1 MNYDVFKTEMVSKL
15 QDLVGRR
22 YFVSVQLSRR
32 AEKQPEDFLM
42 VFDTEDMAMMR
53 TEFAP
58 IYEVHEKHH
67 VPMDILTSVIRNG
80 FHIDDDSSSIDKGQV
95 FYRLESLEH
104 VQKEYHDIPY
114 QRFLDLAIVFY
125 RKIAITEDSIQS
137 RRITNRMMHQ
147 ANLSV
152 SDLMNLANK
161 NTPKMFPHTLRDFDE
176 VALELLDHYP
186 EAIEDPEVQFGIMC
200 LFGKAMGLISEK
212 DLVSRYVLSCKGNL
226 YGSTA
231 ILYPNLLKNIGEK
244 LQSDFYILPCS
255 KNEAVI
261 EAISEGTSLE
271 ELKREAQEA
280 VKDVLDEPAVLTTSI
295 YRYDRANGS
304 LSIVG

>member
-1 MNYDVFKTEMVSKL
+1 MNYDEFKTEMVSKL

-32 AEKQPEDFLM
+32 GEKQPEDFLM

-58 IYEVHEKHH
+58 IYEAHEKHH
-67 VPMDILTSVIRNG
+67 FPMDILTSVIRNG
-80 FHIDDDSSSIDKGQV
+80 FHIDDDGRPLDTSQV
-95 FYRLESLEH
+95 FYRLENPEH
-104 VQKEYHDIPY
+104 VLKGYHDVPY
-114 QRFLDLAIVFY
+114 RPFLDLAIVFY
-125 RKIAITEDSIQS
+125 RKVAIKENSFYSQ
-137 RRITNRMMHQ
+137 RITYDIMRQ

-161 NTPKMFPHTLRDFDE
+161 NTPKMFPHTLQDFDE
-176 VALELLDHYP
+176 VALEVLDHYP
-186 EAIEDPEVQFGIMC
+186 EAIEDPEVQSGIMC
-200 LFGKAMGLISEK
+200 IFGKAMGLISEK

-231 ILYPNLLKNIGEK
+231 ILYPDLLKNIGEK
-244 LQSDFYILPCS
+244 LQSDFYSLPCS
-255 KNEAVI
+255 KNESDI

-271 ELKREAQEA
+271 ELKREAWEA
-280 VKDVLDEPAVLTTSI
+280 VKDVLDEPTVLTTNI

-304 LSIVG
+304 LSIVV

>member
-1 MNYDVFKTEMVSKL
+1 MNYDDFKTEMVSKF
-15 QDLVGRR
+15 QELVGTR
-22 YFVSVQLSRR
+22 YFVSVQLSRW

-42 VFDTEDMAMMR
+42 VFDTEEMAMMR

-58 IYEVHEKHH
+58 IYESHEKHH
-67 VPMDILTSVIRNG
+67 VPMDILTNVIRSG

-95 FYRLESLEH
+95 FYRLESLEY
-104 VQKEYHDIPY
+104 VQKEYHNVPY

-125 RKIAITEDSIQS
+125 RKIAITEDYIQS
-137 RRITNRMMHQ
+137 RIITNRMMHQ

-161 NTPKMFPHTLRDFDE
+161 NTPEMFPYTLQNFDE
-176 VALELLDHYP
+176 VALEVLNHHP
-186 EAIEDPEVQFGIMC
+186 EAIEDPEVQFSIMC
-200 LFGKAMGLISEK
+200 MFGKMMGLIPEK
-212 DLVSRYVLSCKGNL
+212 EFVSRYVLSCKGNL

-231 ILYPNLLKNIGEK
+231 ILYPNLLKSIGEK

-261 EAISEGTSLE
+261 EALSEGTDLE

-280 VKDVLDEPAVLTTSI
+280 VKNALEEPTILTTNI

-304 LSIVG
+304 LKIVQ

>member
-1 MNYDVFKTEMVSKL
+1 MNYDEFKTELASKL
-15 QDLVGRR
+15 QDQIGTR
-22 YFVSVQLSRR
+22 YFVSVQPSRQK
-32 AEKQPEDFLM
+32 EKQPEDFLM
-42 VFDTEDMAMMR
+42 VFDTQDMAMMR

-67 VPMDILTSVIRNG
+67 VPMDILTGVIRNG
-80 FHIDDDSSSIDKGQV
+80 FHIDDDGRPLDKSQV
-95 FYRLESLEH
+95 FYRLENPEH
-104 VQKEYHDIPY
+104 VLKGYHDVPY
-114 QRFLDLAIVFY
+114 RPFLDLAIVFY
-125 RKIAITEDSIQS
+125 RKVAIKENSFYSQ
-137 RRITNRMMHQ
+137 RITYDMMRQ

-161 NTPKMFPHTLRDFDE
+161 NTPKMFPHTLQDFDE
-176 VALELLDHYP
+176 VALEVLDHYP

-200 LFGKAMGLISEK
+200 IFGKAMGLISEK

-271 ELKREAQEA
+271 ELKRETREA
-280 VKDVLDEPAVLTTSI
+280 VKDVLDEPTVLTTNI

>member
-1 MNYDVFKTEMVSKL
+1 MNYDDFKTEMVSKF
-15 QDLVGRR
+15 QELVGTR
-22 YFVSVQLSRR
+22 YFVSVQLSRQ

-42 VFDTEDMAMMR
+42 VFDTEEMAMMR

-58 IYEVHEKHH
+58 IYESHKKHH
-67 VPMDILTSVIRNG
+67 VPMDILTNVIRSG

-95 FYRLESLEH
+95 FYRLESLEY
-104 VQKEYHDIPY
+104 VQKEYHDVPY

-125 RKIAITEDSIQS
+125 RKIAITEDYIQS
-137 RRITNRMMHQ
+137 RIITNRMMHQ

-161 NTPKMFPHTLRDFDE
+161 NTPEMFPYTLQNFDE
-176 VALELLDHYP
+176 VALEVLNHHP
-186 EAIEDPEVQFGIMC
+186 EAIEDPEVQFSIMC
-200 LFGKAMGLISEK
+200 MLGKMMGLIPEK
-212 DLVSRYVLSCKGNL
+212 EFVSRYVLSCKGNL

-231 ILYPNLLKNIGEK
+231 ILYPNLLKSIGEK

-261 EAISEGTSLE
+261 EALSEGTDLE

-280 VKDVLDEPAVLTTSI
+280 VKNALEEPTVLTTNI

-304 LSIVG
+304 LKIVQ